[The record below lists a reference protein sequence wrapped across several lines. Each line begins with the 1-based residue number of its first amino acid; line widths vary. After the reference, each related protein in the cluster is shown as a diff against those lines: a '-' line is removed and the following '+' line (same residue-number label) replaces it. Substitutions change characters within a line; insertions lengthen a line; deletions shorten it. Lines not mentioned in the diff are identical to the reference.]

1 MAPERKDFLN
11 LRDKPAR
18 FTAEETAIYLGF
30 SPHDIP
36 ILVSRGL
43 LKPLAVLAANTTK
56 YFARVELDNL
66 RTDVKWL
73 SRATT
78 AVYQFWR
85 LKNARKTYNPSPS
98 EQNGYAVDGTL
109 T

>member
-43 LKPLAVLAANTTK
+43 LKPLSKSPPNATK
-56 YFARVELDNL
+56 YFARVDLDAL
-66 RTDVKWL
+66 RVDTQWL
-73 SRATT
+73 SRATS
-78 AVYQFWR
+78 ALHQFWR
-85 LKNARKTYNPSPS
+85 LKNERKAKRPRRIEGNAHVV
-98 EQNGYAVDGTL
+98 NGAL